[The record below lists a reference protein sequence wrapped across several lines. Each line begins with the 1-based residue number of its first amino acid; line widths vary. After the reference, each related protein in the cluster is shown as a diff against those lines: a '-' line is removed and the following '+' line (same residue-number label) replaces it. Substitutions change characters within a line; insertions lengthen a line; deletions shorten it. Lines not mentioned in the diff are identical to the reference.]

1 MLGALLIVFREVIEA
16 GLIVGI
22 VLAASHGIPG
32 SKRWIAIGV
41 AGGIAG
47 AALVALFAGAIS
59 DAFAGA
65 GQEVFNASVLGLAV
79 VMLTWHNVWMA
90 RHSREIVVELK
101 SVGEAVTAGQRPLAA
116 LGVVVGLAVLREGSE
131 IVLFLYGVIAS
142 GTSGASVFIGGIF
155 GVLLGAAFSA
165 LTYFGLLAIPIRH
178 IFAVTT
184 ALIALLA
191 AGMSAQAVQFLDSAG
206 LVTVLGNQL
215 WDTSGILSQDS
226 LLGRM
231 LHTLIGY
238 NDRPTQLQLVAY
250 VATIVVMIALMRLV
264 RPAERP
270 PVTAQI

>member
-41 AGGIAG
+41 ASGIAG
-47 AALVALFAGAIS
+47 AAVVALFAGAIS

-184 ALIALLA
+184 ALIASLA